1 MVERK
6 PIRGLFAL
14 VAIGL
19 LVPMM
24 MMMITVGMVGRS
36 DMNMRSLSVMA
47 DRIDNRVRVGK
58 RISHRQERNNQ
69 NGQKSLQTKPPE
81 CFYDSPPLLFH
92 KGYFIQ
98 P

>member
-6 PIRGLFAL
+6 PIRGLVAL

-19 LVPMM
+19 LVPM

-69 NGQKSLQTKPPE
+69 NGQ
-81 CFYDSPPLLFH
+81 
-92 KGYFIQ
+92 
-98 P
+98 